1 MIKHYICAMK
11 TVITTLISLTL
22 STGIYAQTLKVPAAS
37 SGTSITQKLGIHDVT
52 LKYNRPNMNGRK
64 IFGGLVPFGSVW
76 RLGANGIPAITFE
89 DAVSI
94 EGHKIEAGTYGLFAI
109 PEKDKWT
116 IIISKKAN
124 QWGSYSYSEAD
135 DLLRFTVKPATLPYA
150 VETYTMSFDNVT
162 PAAAVLSIEWDH
174 TQVQLHL
181 TVDQKAEITASIDAA
196 MATEKKP
203 YMQAAQYYYD
213 NNIDIKKAVEYI
225 NEADKAQPDVFYI
238 KYWKAKILLKAGDKA
253 GAVANAKESLELAKK
268 EKIQEYVNLNNQL
281 LKQAGK

>member
-1 MIKHYICAMK
+1 MK
-11 TVITTLISLTL
+11 TIITTLISLSL

-37 SGTSITQKLGIHDVT
+37 SGASITQAIGIHDVT
-52 LKYNRPNMNGRK
+52 LKYSRPNMNGRK

-76 RLGANGIPAITFE
+76 RLGANGIPVITFE

-94 EGHKIEAGTYGLFAI
+94 EGHKIEPGTYGLFAI

-116 IIISKKAN
+116 IIISKKSN

-135 DLLRFTVKPATLPYA
+135 DLLRFTVKPSTLPYA
-150 VETYTMSFDNVT
+150 VETYTMSFDNVST
-162 PAAAVLSIEWDH
+162 AAAVLAIEWDH

-181 TVDQKAEITASIDAA
+181 TVDQKAEIKASIDAA
-196 MATEKKP
+196 MAGEKKP

-213 NNIDIKKAVEYI
+213 NNIDIKKAVEYV
-225 NEADKAQPDVFYI
+225 NEADKAQPNVFYI
-238 KYWKAKILLKAGDKA
+238 KYWKAKILLKSGDKA
-253 GAVANAKESLELAKK
+253 GAIANSKESLELAKK
-268 EKIQEYVNLNNQL
+268 DKIQEYINLNNEL

>member
-1 MIKHYICAMK
+1 MK
-11 TVITTLISLTL
+11 TIITTLISLSL

-37 SGTSITQKLGIHDVT
+37 SGTSITQKVGIHDVT

-64 IFGGLVPFGSVW
+64 IFGGLVPYGSVW

-116 IIISKKAN
+116 IIISKKSN
-124 QWGSYSYSEAD
+124 QWGSYSYSKED
-135 DLLRFTVKPATLPYA
+135 DLLRFDVKPSTLPYA
-150 VETYTMSFDNVT
+150 VETYTMAFENVK
-162 PAAAVLSIEWDH
+162 PAAAVLSISWDH
-174 TQVQLHL
+174 TQVQLHM
-181 TVDQKAEITASIDAA
+181 TVDQKAEIMASIDSA

-213 NNIDIKKAVEYI
+213 NNIDAKKALEWI
-225 NEADKAQPDVFYI
+225 NEMDKAQPNVFYI
-238 KYWKAKILLKAGDKA
+238 KYWKAKMQLKAGDKA
-253 GAVANAKESLELAKK
+253 GAIASSKESIELAKK
-268 EKIQEYVNLNNQL
+268 DNIQEYINLNNEF

>member
-124 QWGSYSYSEAD
+124 QWGSYSYSETD

-268 EKIQEYVNLNNQL
+268 EKIQEYVNLNNEL

>member
-1 MIKHYICAMK
+1 MK
-11 TVITTLISLTL
+11 TIITTLISLSL

-116 IIISKKAN
+116 IIISKKSN

-135 DLLRFTVKPATLPYA
+135 DLLRFTVKPSTLSNA

-174 TQVQLHL
+174 TLVQLHL
-181 TVDQKAEITASIDAA
+181 TVDQKAEILASIDAA
-196 MATEKKP
+196 MAGEKKP

-225 NEADKAQPDVFYI
+225 NEADKAQPNVFYI
-238 KYWKAKILLKAGDKA
+238 KYWKAKILLKSGDKA

-268 EKIQEYVNLNNQL
+268 DKIQEYINLNNEL

>member
-1 MIKHYICAMK
+1 MK

-22 STGIYAQTLKVPAAS
+22 STGIYAQLKIPAAS
-37 SGTSITQKLGIHDVT
+37 SGSTVTQKVGIHDVT

-64 IFGGLVPFGSVW
+64 IFGGLVPYGSVW

-116 IIISKKAN
+116 IIISKKSN
-124 QWGSYSYSEAD
+124 QWGSYSYNQAD
-135 DLLRFTVKPATLPYA
+135 DLLRFTVKPATLSYA

-162 PAAAVLSIEWDH
+162 TAAAVLSIEWDH
-174 TQVQLHL
+174 TQVQLHI
-181 TVDQKAEITASIDAA
+181 TVDQKAEIKASLDSA
-196 MATEKKP
+196 MATDKKP

-225 NEADKAQPDVFYI
+225 NEADKAQPNVFYI
-238 KYWKAKILLKAGDKA
+238 KYWKAKILLKSGDKA
-253 GAVANAKESLELAKK
+253 GAIASAKESLELAKK
-268 EKIQEYVNLNNQL
+268 DNIQEYVNLNNEL